1 VCALLRRL
9 ALLVF
14 SGYAREDR
22 ALPRTTIVFEG
33 QREIMSDS
41 NQTPTIK
48 ELSKPIDLQ
57 GALQEAIDILS
68 QLGEVGVLLGEIAL
82 SYYGLERHTKDID
95 FAVTIQTTQKA
106 ERILLQNDLKPLRI
120 GGVSFATSSG
130 VRVGLID
137 RRVEYQDLFDEMLQ
151 AAKQSPQLK
160 LGDRLIP
167 VAPLPY
173 LIACKLI
180 ADRPQ
185 DEVDLRFLLSLPT
198 LEYAKTRELVQR
210 FLGRFGAQYLDKL
223 ARAVG
228 RTEPS
233 KEYTPQDS

>member
-1 VCALLRRL
+1 
-9 ALLVF
+9 
-14 SGYAREDR
+14 
-22 ALPRTTIVFEG
+22 
-33 QREIMSDS
+33 MSDS
-41 NQTPTIK
+41 NQTPSIK

-57 GALQEAIDILS
+57 GALQEAIDKLAL
-68 QLGEVGVLLGEIAL
+68 LGETGVLLGGVAL
-82 SYYGLERHTKDID
+82 SYYGLERYTKDID

-106 ERILLQNDLKPLRI
+106 EQLLQENDLRPLRI

-130 VRVGLID
+130 VRVDLID
-137 RRVEYQDLFDEMLQ
+137 RRVEYQDLFEEMLQ
-151 AAKQSPQLK
+151 SAAQSPKLK
-160 LGDRLIP
+160 LGDALIS
-167 VAPLPY
+167 VAPLHY

-185 DEVDLRFLLSLPT
+185 DEVDLRYLLSLPT

-210 FLGRFGAQYLDKL
+210 HLGRFGAQYLDKL

-228 RTEPS
+228 RSEPS